1 MSTCLSDMLTQK
13 DLNALYGK
21 VKTNK
26 YHNTKFTAD
35 GYTWDSQRE
44 YSRYCELKL
53 LQRAGE
59 IWALERQKEYTLIEK
74 SIYGRKIVYRAD
86 FVYKTAN
93 GTVVEDVKSEATKT
107 PLYKLKKRLLA
118 ERYGIEI
125 KEIY

>member
-1 MSTCLSDMLTQK
+1 MLTQK
-13 DLNALYGK
+13 DLNTLYGK

-26 YHNTKFTAD
+26 YHNNKFTAD
-35 GYTWDSQRE
+35 GYTWDSNKE
-44 YSRYCELKL
+44 YNRWCELKL
-53 LQRAGE
+53 LARAGE
-59 IWALERQKEYTLIEK
+59 IWALERQVKFELIPK
-74 SIYGRKIVYRAD
+74 SKYGRAIYYVAD
-86 FVYKTAN
+86 FVYETAN

>member
-1 MSTCLSDMLTQK
+1 MLTQK

-26 YHNTKFTAD
+26 YHNNKFTAD
-35 GYTWDSQRE
+35 GYTWDSNKE
-44 YSRYCELKL
+44 YNHWCELKL
-53 LQRAGE
+53 LERVGK
-59 IWALERQKEYTLIEK
+59 IWALERQKEYVLIDK
-74 SIYGRKIVYRAD
+74 SRYGRSIIYRAD
-86 FVYKTAN
+86 FVYQTTN

-118 ERYGIEI
+118 ERYKIEI

>member
-1 MSTCLSDMLTQK
+1 MLTQK
-13 DLNALYGK
+13 DLNTLYGK
-21 VKTNK
+21 VKTSK

-35 GYTWDSQRE
+35 GYTWDSNKE
-44 YSRYCELKL
+44 YNRWRELKL

-59 IWALERQKEYTLIEK
+59 IWALERQKEYVLINK
-74 SIYGRKIVYRAD
+74 SRYGRKIVYRAD
-86 FVYKTAN
+86 FVYQTTN

-118 ERYGIEI
+118 ERYGIVI